1 MRKPW
6 DRRLTRFL
14 IRPLKNSSITP
25 NHITTLG
32 LTAGLAAG
40 ALYATGERSLANLAG
55 VLYMLSLL
63 IDHAD
68 GELARLAG
76 KSSKFGYYYDQIVG
90 FINFVA
96 LFVGIGLGLRSH
108 ELGEWGLRLGIIA
121 ALSVVTILALRLE
134 LEKRTG
140 QNTQPSF
147 AGFEMDNIMY
157 CVGPITWIG
166 GLKPFLIAACIGAPM
181 FVLWVL
187 CQLGRASTPANARKS
202 QPVSDQRSAND

>member
-6 DRRLTRFL
+6 DRRLTCFL
-14 IRPLKNSSITP
+14 IRPLKNSPITP

-32 LTAGLAAG
+32 LAAGLAAG
-40 ALYATGERSLANLAG
+40 ALYATGERSLANVAGALFMLA
-55 VLYMLSLL
+55 LL
-63 IDHAD
+63 LDHAD

-96 LFVGIGLGLRSH
+96 LFAGIGVGVRS
-108 ELGEWGLRLGIIA
+108 EGLGEWGLPLGIVA

-157 CVGPITWIG
+157 CVGPVTWIG
-166 GLKPFLIAACIGAPM
+166 GLKPFLIAACVGAPM
-181 FVLWVL
+181 FLLWVIW
-187 CQLGRASTPANARKS
+187 QLGRASTSAQARKW
-202 QPVSDQRSAND
+202 QAVSDQRSGE